1 MHKTDGKD
9 YYKENAEMYRAL
21 EGAVIEQMAK
31 KYKVTVP
38 QLGNRFDLQL
48 DTIVLPKT
56 THREYLI
63 ETQSLD
69 FVISPEDMDT
79 LKSIGQYTGW
89 KGSFS
94 D

>member
-1 MHKTDGKD
+1 M
-9 YYKENAEMYRAL
+9 
-21 EGAVIEQMAK
+21 
-31 KYKVTVP
+31 
-38 QLGNRFDLQL
+38 
-48 DTIVLPKT
+48 PKT